1 MAKEGRASMDGDTVG
16 SRREG
21 AALQSEDV
29 YLYEGGVVEEERKRD
44 ITRLRI
50 GPQVKDIPRSAFEGC
65 INLAEV
71 RFDEGA
77 LQYFGEWAFHGCE
90 ALQQVAMPSSVTKLG
105 LGAFGGCTNLSE
117 VHFND
122 GLQVI
127 GGYAFRGC
135 KALQHV
141 TIPSSVTKLGTG
153 AFWGCISLSKAQFN
167 EGLEVIGYSA
177 FNECEALQNVT
188 LPSSVTMLDSYAF
201 EGCINLTEVHFNDGL
216 QIIGQGAFH
225 KCTALQHVT
234 IPSSVTKLSWSVF
247 LNCINLTEVQF
258 DKEGSLQCIGQ
269 SAFYECTALRS
280 VAVPSSVAELGRSAF
295 WGCANLTQVILLGG
309 DMLLNRGF
317 LDRGLSSGE
326 GALNKKRFNEA
337 VGMNAFYD
345 CPLTA
350 IKISVPGALSQR
362 MARLPQECRLSVE
375 GRIRGIRRLE
385 LAQDGTILACFPLIM
400 SSDGMD
406 VEDTNNQTAESLHQV
421 LRLISFHELKESS
434 ILIEQA
440 MWKSRFDEDRARA
453 DCRIAAPD
461 PAKILIMEYF
471 GFTDFLEPA

>member
-141 TIPSSVTKLGTG
+141 TIPSSVTELGDR
-153 AFWGCISLSKAQFN
+153 AFAGCSNLVEAQFKDAALRCI
-167 EGLEVIGYSA
+167 EDYT
-177 FNECEALQNVT
+177 FHYCTALQSVT
-188 LPSSVTMLDSYAF
+188 LPSSVKKLGRCSFANCTS
-201 EGCINLTEVHFNDGL
+201 LTEV
-216 QIIGQGAFH
+216 I
-225 KCTALQHVT
+225 
-234 IPSSVTKLSWSVF
+234 
-247 LNCINLTEVQF
+247 
-258 DKEGSLQCIGQ
+258 
-269 SAFYECTALRS
+269 
-280 VAVPSSVAELGRSAF
+280 
-295 WGCANLTQVILLGG
+295 LGG
-309 DMLLNRGF
+309 KMLLNRGL
-317 LDRGLSSGE
+317 LDRSLPSGK
-326 GALNKKRFNEA
+326 GVLNRQRIKKLIRVHTFL
-337 VGMNAFYD
+337 
-345 CPLTA
+345 CCILPA
-350 IKISVPGALSQR
+350 IKIKISIPPALSLR
-362 MARLPQECRLSVE
+362 MARLPRECRLSIE
-375 GRIRGIRRLE
+375 GRIHDMCRLE
-385 LAQDGTILACFPLIM
+385 MAPDGTILACFPLIWAP
-400 SSDGMD
+400 SERAY
-406 VEDTNNQTAESLHQV
+406 VEDTDNQTAASLHQV

-434 ILIEQA
+434 ILIELA
-440 MWKSRFDEDRARA
+440 VWKSRFGEDRAHA
-453 DCRIAAPD
+453 DCRIAVPD
-461 PAKILIMEYF
+461 PAKILIMEYC
-471 GFTDFLEPA
+471 GFTGFLEPAIEGA